1 MTEKS
6 FRREDERLLT
16 GRGCYTADWNLPRQL
31 YAYFLRADRAHAKI
45 LGIDAQ
51 AARARSGVHLVLT
64 AADLDAAGF
73 KSLPGGVAFEGVGG
87 QKMKKPFW
95 PALARDHVHYV
106 GQAVALVVAESVLLA
121 QDAAEDIALDYHDLP
136 AAVGFDDATRA
147 GAAELHAEAPGNLAF
162 EYESGDAAAAEAA
175 FARAAFTSRMTMNS
189 QRLVG
194 SPIEPRACI
203 ADCDAG
209 SGVVTVY
216 APSQGING
224 MRGQLSQVTGLPA
237 EKLRVVTGDVGGSFG
252 VRGGAYAESIAL
264 VLAAQKLGRP
274 VKWVAT
280 RSELFLSENHG
291 RALSLTGELALD
303 ADGRFLAIRFD
314 DRADLGAYATMF
326 GALIGTRNLTIT
338 MGGVYRIPAMYARTR
353 LAYSNATPVS
363 SYRGAG
369 RPDIACAIERLVD
382 HAAAEHGFDPAELRR
397 RNFVPPEAMPYKT
410 ANGTTYDCGEFAAVM
425 DQALALADWAGFPA
439 RREQSARA
447 GKLRGIGMAS
457 FLESSGAG
465 GAPRDEVL
473 ARFDALGDLHLYA
486 VSQSGGQGH
495 ETTFVNIL
503 TAELGIPDERV
514 HFHEG
519 DPDLKIVGN
528 GTGGSRSLYGA
539 GSAFKLLGPKIIE
552 TAKPLAAAA
561 LGAGHGV
568 LGAGHAALGAGHSV
582 PSAGD
587 GVSGVSQGVPGVE
600 VSAVQYAGG
609 AFHAEGRSIGLFDL
623 AERLAAAA
631 GAAQGAAHPMD
642 CAADC
647 LFGVTY
653 PNGCHIAEVEI
664 DAETGAVDVLAY
676 TTVDDIG
683 NTIDRA
689 SVEGQVHGGV
699 MQGVGQVLGEHAI
712 HDHDSGQLLS
722 GSFMDYPMP
731 RADWMRGIRCGEHPV
746 PTKTNA
752 LGAKGVGESG
762 TSGALPATMNA
773 ILCALRPAGVSQ
785 LDMPATPD
793 RVWRAL
799 RAATR

>member
-1 MTEKS
+1 VTEKS

-16 GRGCYTADWNLPRQL
+16 GRGCYTADWHLPRQL
-31 YAYFLRADRAHAKI
+31 YGHFLRADRAHAKI
-45 LGIDAQ
+45 LDIDAQ
-51 AARARSGVHLVLT
+51 AARARLGVHLVLT

-73 KSLPGGVAFEGVGG
+73 KSLPGGVAFEGVAG

-95 PALARDHVHYV
+95 PALARSHVHYV
-106 GQAVALVVAESVLLA
+106 GQPVALVVAESVLLA
-121 QDAAEDIALDYHDLP
+121 QDAAEDIALDYQDLP
-136 AAVGFDDATRA
+136 AVVGFDDATRA
-147 GAAELHAEAPGNLAF
+147 GAVELHAEAPGNLAF
-162 EYESGDAAAAEAA
+162 EYESGDAASAEAA
-175 FARAAFTSRMTMNS
+175 FARAAFRSRMTMNS

-203 ADCDAG
+203 ADCDAA
-209 SGVVTVY
+209 SGGVTVY

-224 MRGQLSQVTGLPA
+224 MRGQLVQITGLPA
-237 EKLRVVTGDVGGSFG
+237 EKLRVVTRDVGGSFG

-264 VLAAQKLGRP
+264 LLAAQKLGRP

-338 MGGVYRIPAMYARTR
+338 MAGVYRIPAMYARTR

-382 HAAAEHGFDPAELRR
+382 HAAAEHGFDPVELRR
-397 RNFVPPEAMPYKT
+397 RNFIPPEAMPYKT
-410 ANGTTYDCGEFAAVM
+410 ANGTSYDCGEFAAVM
-425 DQALALADWAGFPA
+425 DQALALADWTGFPA

-447 GKLRGIGMAS
+447 GRLRGIGMAS

-465 GAPRDEVL
+465 GAPRDEVF

-495 ETTFVNIL
+495 ETTFVNIV
-503 TAELGIPDERV
+503 TAELGIEDERV

-519 DPDLKIVGN
+519 DPDLRMVGN

-561 LGAGHGV
+561 LHAGHGV
-568 LGAGHAALGAGHSV
+568 LRAGHGV
-582 PSAGD
+582 PS
-587 GVSGVSQGVPGVE
+587 VE
-600 VSAVQYAGG
+600 LPAVQYAGG
-609 AFHAEGRSIGLFDL
+609 AFHAAGRSIGLFDL
-623 AERLAAAA
+623 AERIAATA
-631 GAAQGAAHPMD
+631 GTAQGAAHPMD

-683 NTIDRA
+683 NAIDRA

-773 ILCALRPAGVSQ
+773 VLCALRPAGVSE

-799 RAATR
+799 RAAAR

>member
-1 MTEKS
+1 
-6 FRREDERLLT
+6 
-16 GRGCYTADWNLPRQL
+16 
-31 YAYFLRADRAHAKI
+31 
-45 LGIDAQ
+45 
-51 AARARSGVHLVLT
+51 
-64 AADLDAAGF
+64 
-73 KSLPGGVAFEGVGG
+73 
-87 QKMKKPFW
+87 
-95 PALARDHVHYV
+95 
-106 GQAVALVVAESVLLA
+106 
-121 QDAAEDIALDYHDLP
+121 
-136 AAVGFDDATRA
+136 
-147 GAAELHAEAPGNLAF
+147 
-162 EYESGDAAAAEAA
+162 
-175 FARAAFTSRMTMNS
+175 MNS

-203 ADCDAG
+203 ADCGA
-209 SGVVTVY
+209 SNGVVTVY

-224 MRGQLSQVTGLPA
+224 MRGQLVQATGLGA
-237 EKLRVVTGDVGGSFG
+237 EKIRVVTRDVGGSFG

-264 VLAAQKLGRP
+264 VLAAQKLSRP
-274 VKWVAT
+274 VKWVAM

-303 ADGRFLAIRFD
+303 GDGRFLAIRFD

-326 GALIGTRNLTIT
+326 GALIGTRNLVIT

-425 DQALALADWAGFPA
+425 DKALALADWAGFPA
-439 RREQSARA
+439 RRVRSARA
-447 GKLRGIGMAS
+447 GRLRGIGMAS

-465 GAPRDEVL
+465 GAPRDEVF
-473 ARFDALGDLHLYA
+473 ARFDAQGDLHLYA

-495 ETTFVNIL
+495 ETTFVNL
-503 TAELGIPDERV
+503 VTDELGISGERV

-519 DPDLKIVGN
+519 DPDLKMVGN

-539 GSAFKLLGPKIIE
+539 GSAFKLLGPKIVE
-552 TAKPLAAAA
+552 TARPHAAAA
-561 LGAGHGV
+561 LGAG
-568 LGAGHAALGAGHSV
+568 LA
-582 PSAGD
+582 
-587 GVSGVSQGVPGVE
+587 
-600 VSAVQYAGG
+600 AVQYAGG
-609 AFHAEGRSIGLFDL
+609 AFQATGRSIGLFEL
-623 AERLAAAA
+623 AQRLAADA
-631 GAAQGAAHPMD
+631 GAKQTAASRAAHPMD

-653 PNGCHIAEVEI
+653 PNGCHVAEVEI
-664 DAETGAVDVLAY
+664 DADTGAVDVLAY
-676 TTVDDIG
+676 TTVDDVG
-683 NTIDRA
+683 NAIDRA

-699 MQGVGQVLGEHAI
+699 MQGVGQVLGERAI
-712 HDHDSGQLLS
+712 HDHVSGQLLT
-722 GSFMDYPMP
+722 GSFMDYAMP
-731 RADWMRGIRCGEHPV
+731 RADWMRAIRCGQHPV

-773 ILCALRPAGVSQ
+773 ILAALRPAGVTE

-799 RAATR
+799 RAARLAAALPDR

>member
-6 FRREDERLLT
+6 YRREDERLLT
-16 GRGCYTADWNLPRQL
+16 GKGCYTADWNLPRQL

-51 AARARSGVHLVLT
+51 AARARAGVQLVLT

-73 KSLPGGVAFEGVGG
+73 KSLPGGVAFEGAGG

-95 PALARDHVHYV
+95 PALARERVHYV
-106 GQAVALVVAESVLLA
+106 GQPVALVVAESVLAA
-121 QDAAEDIALDYHDLP
+121 QDAAEEISLDYEDLP
-136 AAVGFDDATRA
+136 AAVGFDDATRT
-147 GAAELHAEAPGNLAF
+147 GATQIHAEAPGNLAF
-162 EYESGDAAAAEAA
+162 EYESGDAAAVAAA

-194 SPIEPRACI
+194 SPIEPRAFV
-203 ADCDAG
+203 ADCDAEN
-209 SGVVTVY
+209 GVVTAY
-216 APSQGING
+216 APSQGINA
-224 MRGQLSQVTGLPA
+224 MRAQLSQVTRVPA
-237 EKLRVVTGDVGGSFG
+237 EKLRVVTRDVGGSFG
-252 VRGGAYAESIAL
+252 VRGGAYPESIAL

-274 VKWVAT
+274 VKWVAL

-326 GALIGTRNLTIT
+326 GALIGTRNLAIT
-338 MGGVYRIPAMYARTR
+338 MGGVYRIPALYARAR

-382 HAAAEHGFDPAELRR
+382 HAAAEHGFDPVELRR

-425 DQALALADWAGFPA
+425 DKALALADWAGFPA

-447 GKLRGIGMAS
+447 GKLRGIGMAT
-457 FLESSGAG
+457 FLEASGAG
-465 GAPRDEVL
+465 SAPRDEVF
-473 ARFDALGDLHLYA
+473 ARFDSAGELHLYA

-495 ETTFVNIL
+495 ETTFVNIV
-503 TAELGIPDERV
+503 TSELGISGERV

-519 DPDLKIVGN
+519 DPDLTQVGN

-552 TAKPLAAAA
+552 TAVPHAAAA
-561 LGAGHGV
+561 LGAE
-568 LGAGHAALGAGHSV
+568 L
-582 PSAGD
+582 PT
-587 GVSGVSQGVPGVE
+587 
-600 VSAVQYAGG
+600 VQYADG
-609 AFHAEGRSIGLFDL
+609 AFHAAGRSIGLFEL
-623 AERLAAAA
+623 SRRLAATAGIAQAA
-631 GAAQGAAHPMD
+631 ARRAAHPMD
-642 CAADC
+642 CTADC
-647 LFGVTY
+647 LYGVTF

-664 DAETGAVDVLAY
+664 DADTGTVDILAY
-676 TTVDDIG
+676 TTVDDVG
-683 NTIDRA
+683 NAIDRA

-712 HDHDSGQLLS
+712 HDHGTGQLLT

-731 RADWMRGIRCGEHPV
+731 RADWMRGIRCAEHPV
-746 PTKTNA
+746 PTKANA

-773 ILCALRPAGVSQ
+773 VLAALRPAGVRE

-799 RAATR
+799 RAARPVAAARGGGK

>member
-1 MTEKS
+1 MTDKS

-16 GRGCYTADWNLPRQL
+16 GRGCYTADWNLPRQFCG
-31 YAYFLRADRAHAKI
+31 YFLRADRAHAKI
-45 LGIDAQ
+45 LGIDAR
-51 AARARSGVHLVLT
+51 AARARPGVLLVLT
-64 AADLDAAGF
+64 AADLDEAGF

-87 QKMKKPFW
+87 QKMKKPYW
-95 PALARDHVHYV
+95 PALARTHVHYV
-106 GQAVALVVAESVLLA
+106 GQPVALVVAESVLLA
-121 QDAAEDIALDYHDLP
+121 QDAAEEIVLDYEDLP
-136 AAVGFDDATRA
+136 AAVGFDDATRP
-147 GAAELHAEAPGNLAF
+147 GATQIHPEAPGNIAF
-162 EYESGDAAAAEAA
+162 EYESGDAAAVEAA
-175 FARAAFTSRMTMNS
+175 FARAAFRSRMTMNS

-203 ADCDAG
+203 ADCDAA

-224 MRGQLSQVTGLPA
+224 MRGQLAQATGLPA
-237 EKLRVVTGDVGGSFG
+237 EKLRVVTRDAGGSFG

-274 VKWVAT
+274 VKWAAL

-326 GALIGTRNLTIT
+326 GALIGTRNLVIT

-382 HAAAEHGFDPAELRR
+382 HTAAEHGFDPVELRR
-397 RNFVPPEAMPYKT
+397 RNFVPPDAMPYKT

-425 DQALALADWAGFPA
+425 EKALALADWAGFPA

-447 GKLRGIGMAS
+447 GRLRGIGMAS

-465 GAPRDEVL
+465 GAPRDEVY
-473 ARFDALGDLHLYA
+473 ARFDAGGDLHLYA

-495 ETTFVNIL
+495 ETTFVNIV
-503 TAELGIPDERV
+503 TAELGISGERV

-519 DPDLKIVGN
+519 DPDLKMVGN

-539 GSAFKLLGPKIIE
+539 GSAFKLLGAKIIE
-552 TAKPLAAAA
+552 TAKA
-561 LGAGHGV
+561 
-568 LGAGHAALGAGHSV
+568 HAATALRA
-582 PSAGD
+582 
-587 GVSGVSQGVPGVE
+587 E
-600 VSAVQYAGG
+600 LTAVHYAGG
-609 AFHAEGRSIGLFDL
+609 AFHAAGRSIGLFDL
-623 AERLAAAA
+623 AGRLAATT

-653 PNGCHIAEVEI
+653 PNGCHIAEVEV
-664 DAETGAVDVLAY
+664 DADTGAVDVLAY
-676 TTVDDIG
+676 TTVDDVG
-683 NTIDRA
+683 NVIDRA

-699 MQGVGQVLGEHAI
+699 MQGVGQVLGEQAI
-712 HDHDSGQLLS
+712 HDHETGQLLS
-722 GSFMDYPMP
+722 GSFMDYAMP

-773 ILCALRPAGVSQ
+773 ILAALRPAGVTE

-799 RAATR
+799 RAAMR

>member
-31 YAYFLRADRAHAKI
+31 HAYVLRADRAHAKI
-45 LGIDAQ
+45 LGVDAQ
-51 AARARSGVHLVLT
+51 AARARPGVHLVLT

-73 KSLPGGVAFEGVGG
+73 KSLPGGVALDGVGG

-95 PALARDHVHYV
+95 PALARTRVHYV
-106 GQAVALVVAESVLLA
+106 GQPLALVVAKSVLLA
-121 QDAAEDIALDYHDLP
+121 QDAAEDIALDYEDLP

-147 GAAELHAEAPGNLAF
+147 GATELHTEAPGNLAF
-162 EYESGDAAAAEAA
+162 EYESGDAAAAAAA

-194 SPIEPRACI
+194 SPIEPRAFI
-203 ADCDAG
+203 ADCDAE

-216 APSQGING
+216 TPSQGING
-224 MRGQLSQVTGLPA
+224 MRGQLAQVTGVPA
-237 EKLRVVTGDVGGSFG
+237 EKLRVVTRDVGGSFG
-252 VRGGAYAESIAL
+252 VRGPAYAESIAL
-264 VLAAQKLGRP
+264 VLAAQKLRRP

-291 RALSLTGELALD
+291 RSLSLTGELALD

-314 DRADLGAYATMF
+314 DRGDLGAYATLF
-326 GALIGTRNLTIT
+326 GALVGTRNLAIT
-338 MGGVYRIPAMYARTR
+338 MGGVYRVPALYARAR

-382 HAAAEHGFDPAELRR
+382 HAAAEHGFDPVELRR

-425 DQALALADWAGFPA
+425 DKALALADWAGFPA

-447 GKLRGIGMAS
+447 GRLRGIGLAS
-457 FLESSGAG
+457 FLEASGAG
-465 GAPRDEVL
+465 GAPRDEVF
-473 ARFDALGDLHLYA
+473 ARFDSEGDLHLYA

-495 ETTFVNIL
+495 ETTFVNIV
-503 TAELGIPDERV
+503 TSELGISGARV

-519 DPDLKIVGN
+519 DPDLKMVGN

-552 TAKPLAAAA
+552 TAKAHAAAA
-561 LGAGHGV
+561 LRAGHGV
-568 LGAGHAALGAGHSV
+568 LGAEV
-582 PSAGD
+582 P
-587 GVSGVSQGVPGVE
+587 
-600 VSAVQYAGG
+600 AVHYAGG
-609 AFHAEGRSIGLFDL
+609 AFHAAGRSIDLFDL
-623 AERLAAAA
+623 AERLAATA
-631 GAAQGAAHPMD
+631 GTAQGAAHPMD

-647 LFGVTY
+647 LFGVTF

-664 DAETGAVDVLAY
+664 DADTGAVDVLAY
-676 TTVDDIG
+676 TTMDDIG
-683 NTIDRA
+683 NAIDRA

-712 HDHDSGQLLS
+712 HDHDTGQLLS

-773 ILCALRPAGVSQ
+773 ILCALRPAGVTEF
-785 LDMPATPD
+785 DMPATPD

>member
-31 YAYFLRADRAHAKI
+31 HAYVLRADRAHAKI
-45 LGIDAQ
+45 LGIDAE
-51 AARARSGVHLVLT
+51 AARARPGVHLVLT

-73 KSLPGGVAFEGVGG
+73 KSLPGGVALDGVGG

-95 PALARDHVHYV
+95 PALARTRVHYV
-106 GQAVALVVAESVLLA
+106 GQPLALVVAESVLLA
-121 QDAAEDIALDYHDLP
+121 QDAAEDIALDYEDLP

-147 GAAELHAEAPGNLAF
+147 GATELHTEAPGNLAF
-162 EYESGDAAAAEAA
+162 EYESGDAAAAAAA

-194 SPIEPRACI
+194 SPIEPRAFI
-203 ADCDAG
+203 ADCDAE

-216 APSQGING
+216 TPSQGING
-224 MRGQLSQVTGLPA
+224 MRGQLAQVTGVPA
-237 EKLRVVTGDVGGSFG
+237 EKLRVVTRDVGGSFG
-252 VRGGAYAESIAL
+252 VRGPAYAESIAL
-264 VLAAQKLGRP
+264 VLAAQKLRRP

-291 RALSLTGELALD
+291 RSLSLTGELALD

-314 DRADLGAYATMF
+314 DRGDLGAYATLF
-326 GALIGTRNLTIT
+326 GALVGTRNLAIT
-338 MGGVYRIPAMYARTR
+338 MGGVYRVPALYARAR

-382 HAAAEHGFDPAELRR
+382 HAAAEHGFDPVELRR

-425 DQALALADWAGFPA
+425 DKALALADWAGFPA

-447 GKLRGIGMAS
+447 GRLRGIGLAS
-457 FLESSGAG
+457 FLEASGAG
-465 GAPRDEVL
+465 GAPRDEVF
-473 ARFDALGDLHLYA
+473 ARFDSEGDLHLYA

-495 ETTFVNIL
+495 ETTFVNIV
-503 TAELGIPDERV
+503 TSELGISGARV

-519 DPDLKIVGN
+519 DPDLKMVGN

-552 TAKPLAAAA
+552 TAKAHAAAA
-561 LGAGHGV
+561 LRAGHGV
-568 LGAGHAALGAGHSV
+568 LGAEV
-582 PSAGD
+582 P
-587 GVSGVSQGVPGVE
+587 
-600 VSAVQYAGG
+600 AVHYAGG
-609 AFHAEGRSIGLFDL
+609 AFHAAGRSIDLFDL
-623 AERLAAAA
+623 AERLAATA
-631 GAAQGAAHPMD
+631 GTAQGAAHPMD

-647 LFGVTY
+647 LFGVTF

-664 DAETGAVDVLAY
+664 DADTGAVDVLAY
-676 TTVDDIG
+676 TTMDDIG
-683 NTIDRA
+683 NAIDRA

-712 HDHDSGQLLS
+712 HDHDTGQLLS

-773 ILCALRPAGVSQ
+773 ILCALRPAGVTEF
-785 LDMPATPD
+785 DMPATPD

>member
-31 YAYFLRADRAHAKI
+31 HAYVLRADRAHAKI

-51 AARARSGVHLVLT
+51 AARARPGVHLVLT

-95 PALARDHVHYV
+95 PALARTRVHYV
-106 GQAVALVVAESVLLA
+106 GQPLALVVAESVLLA
-121 QDAAEDIALDYHDLP
+121 QDAAEDIALDYEDLP

-147 GAAELHAEAPGNLAF
+147 GATQIHPEAPGNLAF
-162 EYESGDAAAAEAA
+162 EYESGDAAAVEAA

-194 SPIEPRACI
+194 SPIEPRAFI
-203 ADCDAG
+203 ADCDAE

-216 APSQGING
+216 TPSQGING
-224 MRGQLSQVTGLPA
+224 MRGQLAQVTGVPA
-237 EKLRVVTGDVGGSFG
+237 EKLRVVTRDVGGSFG
-252 VRGGAYAESIAL
+252 VRGPAYAESIAL

-314 DRADLGAYATMF
+314 DRGDLGAYATMF
-326 GALIGTRNLTIT
+326 GALVGTRNLTIT
-338 MGGVYRIPAMYARTR
+338 MGGVYRIPALYARAR

-382 HAAAEHGFDPAELRR
+382 HAAAEHGFDPVELRR

-425 DQALALADWAGFPA
+425 DKALALADWAGFPA
-439 RREQSARA
+439 RRAQSARA
-447 GKLRGIGMAS
+447 GRLRGIGMAT
-457 FLESSGAG
+457 FLEASGAG
-465 GAPRDEVL
+465 GAPRDEVF
-473 ARFDALGDLHLYA
+473 ARFDAEGDLHLYA

-495 ETTFVNIL
+495 ETTFVNIV
-503 TAELGIPDERV
+503 TAELGISGERV

-519 DPDLKIVGN
+519 DPDLTMVGN

-552 TAKPLAAAA
+552 TAKPHAAAA
-561 LGAGHGV
+561 LRAGHG
-568 LGAGHAALGAGHSV
+568 ALGAES
-582 PSAGD
+582 P
-587 GVSGVSQGVPGVE
+587 
-600 VSAVQYAGG
+600 AVHYAGG
-609 AFHAEGRSIGLFDL
+609 AFHAAGRSIGLFEL
-623 AERLAAAA
+623 ARQLAAKRARRRR
-631 GAAQGAAHPMD
+631 QAHPMD

-647 LFGVTY
+647 LFGVTF

-664 DAETGAVDVLAY
+664 DADTGAVDVLAY
-676 TTVDDIG
+676 TTVDDVG
-683 NTIDRA
+683 NAIDRA

-712 HDHDSGQLLS
+712 HDHDTGQLLT

-746 PTKTNA
+746 PTKANA

-773 ILCALRPAGVSQ
+773 VLAALRPAGVRE

-799 RAATR
+799 RAARTVAAAPDR

>member
-1 MTEKS
+1 MTEEHY
-6 FRREDERLLT
+6 RREDARLLT
-16 GRGCYTADWNLPRQL
+16 GKGCYTADWNLPRQL
-31 YAYFLRADRAHAKI
+31 YGHFLRADRAHADI

-51 AARARSGVHLVLT
+51 AARALPGVQLVLT
-64 AADLDAAGF
+64 AEDLERAGF
-73 KSLPGGVAFEGVGG
+73 KSMPGGVAYDGIDG

-95 PALARDHVHYV
+95 PALARGRVHYV
-106 GQAVALVVAESVLLA
+106 GQPVALVVADSALAA
-121 QDAAEDIALDYHDLP
+121 QDAAEAIAPDYEDLP
-136 AAVGFDDATRA
+136 AAVGFERATAA
-147 GAAELHAEAPGNLAF
+147 GAAQMHPDIPGNLAF
-162 EYESGDAAAAEAA
+162 EYESGDAAAVEAA
-175 FARAAFTSRMTMNS
+175 FARAAFTSRMTMHS
-189 QRLVG
+189 QRLIG
-194 SPIEPRACI
+194 NPIEPRAFI
-203 ADCDAG
+203 ADCDPG
-209 SGVVTVY
+209 SGVHTVY
-216 APSQGING
+216 APSQGINN
-224 MRGQLSQVTGLPA
+224 MRGQLAQVTGLPA
-237 EKLRVVTGDVGGSFG
+237 EKIRVITRDVGGSFG
-252 VRGGAYAESIAL
+252 VRGGAYPESIAL
-264 VLAAQKLGRP
+264 MLAAQRLGRP

-280 RSELFLSENHG
+280 RAELFLSENHG

-326 GALIGTRNLTIT
+326 GALIATRNLTIT
-338 MGGVYRIPAMYARTR
+338 MGGVYRVPALYAHTR

-447 GKLRGIGMAS
+447 GRLRGIGMAS

-465 GAPRDEVL
+465 GAPKDEVR
-473 ARFDALGDLHLYA
+473 ARYDAQGDLHLYA

-495 ETTFVNIL
+495 ETTFVNIV
-503 TAELGIPDERV
+503 TAELGISGERV
-514 HFHEG
+514 HFHES
-519 DPDLKIVGN
+519 DPDLKVVGN

-539 GSAFKLLGPKIIE
+539 GSAFKLLGPKIVE
-552 TAKPLAAAA
+552 TATPLAAAA
-561 LGAGHGV
+561 LGAE
-568 LGAGHAALGAGHSV
+568 AA
-582 PSAGD
+582 
-587 GVSGVSQGVPGVE
+587 
-600 VSAVQYAGG
+600 AVRYAGG
-609 AFHAEGRSIGLFDL
+609 AFHAAGRSIGLFEL
-623 AERLAAAA
+623 AQQLAPRA
-631 GAAQGAAHPMD
+631 GAAPAAAHPMD

-653 PNGCHIAEVEI
+653 PNGCHVAEVEI
-664 DAETGAVDVLAY
+664 DADTGVVDVLAY

-683 NTIDRA
+683 NVVDHA

-712 HDHDSGQLLS
+712 HDPDTGQLLS

-731 RADWMRGIRCGEHPV
+731 RAGWMRGMRCGEHPV
-746 PTKTNA
+746 PTKNNA

-773 ILCALRPAGVSQ
+773 ILCALRTAGVRE
-785 LDMPATPD
+785 LDMPATPQ
-793 RVWRAL
+793 RVWQAL
-799 RAATR
+799 RAAAPHR

>member
-31 YAYFLRADRAHAKI
+31 HAYVLRADRAHAKI

-51 AARARSGVHLVLT
+51 AARARPGVHLVLT

-73 KSLPGGVAFEGVGG
+73 KSLPGGVALDGVGG

-95 PALARDHVHYV
+95 PALARTRVHYV
-106 GQAVALVVAESVLLA
+106 GQPLALVVAESVLLA
-121 QDAAEDIALDYHDLP
+121 QDAAEDIALDYEDLP

-147 GAAELHAEAPGNLAF
+147 GATQIHPEAPGNLAF
-162 EYESGDAAAAEAA
+162 EYESGDAAAVEAA

-194 SPIEPRACI
+194 SPIEPRAFI
-203 ADCDAG
+203 ADCDAE

-216 APSQGING
+216 TPSQGINA
-224 MRGQLSQVTGLPA
+224 MRGQLAQVTGVPA
-237 EKLRVVTGDVGGSFG
+237 EKLRVVTRDVGGSFG
-252 VRGGAYAESIAL
+252 VRGPAYAESIAL

-314 DRADLGAYATMF
+314 DRGDLGAYATLF
-326 GALIGTRNLTIT
+326 GALVGTRNLAIT
-338 MGGVYRIPAMYARTR
+338 MGGVYRIPALYARAR

-382 HAAAEHGFDPAELRR
+382 HAAAEHGFDPVELRR

-425 DQALALADWAGFPA
+425 DKALALADWAGFPA
-439 RREQSARA
+439 RRAQSARA
-447 GKLRGIGMAS
+447 GRLRGIGMAT
-457 FLESSGAG
+457 FLEASGAG
-465 GAPRDEVL
+465 GAPKDEVF
-473 ARFDALGDLHLYA
+473 ARFDSGGDLHLYA

-495 ETTFVNIL
+495 ETTFVNIV
-503 TAELGIPDERV
+503 TSELGISGARV

-519 DPDLKIVGN
+519 DPDLTLVGN

-552 TAKPLAAAA
+552 TAKAHAAAA
-561 LGAGHGV
+561 LRAE
-568 LGAGHAALGAGHSV
+568 L
-582 PSAGD
+582 P
-587 GVSGVSQGVPGVE
+587 
-600 VSAVQYAGG
+600 AVHYAGG
-609 AFHAEGRSIGLFDL
+609 AFHAAGRSIGLFEL
-623 AERLAAAA
+623 SRQLAATAGMAQAA
-631 GAAQGAAHPMD
+631 AHRAAHPMD

-647 LFGVTY
+647 LFGVTF

-664 DAETGAVDVLAY
+664 DADTGTVDLLAY
-676 TTVDDIG
+676 TTVDDVG
-683 NTIDRA
+683 NAIDRA

-712 HDHDSGQLLS
+712 HDHDTGQLLT

-731 RADWMRGIRCGEHPV
+731 RADWMRGIRCAEHPV
-746 PTKTNA
+746 PTKANA

-773 ILCALRPAGVSQ
+773 VLAALRPAGVRE

-799 RAATR
+799 RAARTVAAAPDR